1 MSGWIEIDA
10 YDEAVKRHIKS
21 LEDNISG
28 KYQAKEKTMLDKL
41 EVISNN
47 YEMYKENVRIK
58 IESNETSYKNKI
70 EELLSEIKTLKN
82 LSNEVLEIYVLY
94 ELLMD
99 LYDFRDQVLDL
110 QRIRSIGN
118 IVSSFASKRNQEEVQ
133 NDNLI

>member
-41 EVISNN
+41 EVISIN
-47 YEMYKENVRIK
+47 YEMYKESVRIK
-58 IESNETSYKNKI
+58 IESNETSYKNEI

-99 LYDFRDQVLDL
+99 LYDFRDEAIDI

-118 IVSSFASKRNQEEVQ
+118 IVSSFASKQNQEEV
-133 NDNLI
+133 